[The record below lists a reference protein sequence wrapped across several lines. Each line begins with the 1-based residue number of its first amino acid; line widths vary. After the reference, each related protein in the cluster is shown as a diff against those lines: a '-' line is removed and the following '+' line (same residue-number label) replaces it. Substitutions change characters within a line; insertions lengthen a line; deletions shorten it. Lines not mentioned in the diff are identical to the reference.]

1 MLTIEHLALSY
12 LLPTGKELPALQDFN
27 LTINPGQMLGL
38 VGESGCGKTTLCH
51 VLTKVHFPRPQE
63 HGPAPYEFGALGLSS
78 A

>member
-38 VGESGCGKTTLCH
+38 VGESGCGKTTLFRCS
-51 VLTKVHFPRPQE
+51 TFSKTPRARSRPI
-63 HGPAPYEFGALGLSS
+63 
-78 A
+78 